1 MIHLQAFQS
10 TDLPALVQV
19 WNRTFL
25 GGPNFIAVTERELAQ
40 RVTDQ
45 PSFRETEMFVARR
58 EEEVVGFVHFG
69 LRIRPWPARDE
80 LARDPAEG
88 HIYALVAP
96 EADGA
101 LIETLLTH
109 ACERLALAGARRAL
123 LYPSWVQGVQPFYN
137 GIAGAY
143 EMPGLARDRQGLREV
158 AAEQGFE
165 VAADYATPELDLSRR
180 DHIRSLLKEGA
191 RLGAQ
196 AARWELEPHERRLRT
211 PLFPPRRSV
220 ELTRDGRVV
229 AMAAYG
235 LWEEYARQYG
245 RGLFGITSVQVE
257 SRWQGKGLGKLAM
270 ILAIEAAMAEGAEAL
285 HLHVY
290 RENRPAWNLYHRA
303 LGFRPAFAWI
313 TLARPLP

>member
-25 GGPNFIAVTERELAQ
+25 GGPNFIAVTERDLTQ
-40 RVTDQ
+40 RVIHQ
-45 PSFRETEMFVARR
+45 SCFRETELLVARR
-58 EEEVVGFVHFG
+58 AEEVVGFVHFG
-69 LRIRPWPARDE
+69 LRIRPWPARGE
-80 LARDPAEG
+80 SAHDPAEG

-96 EADGA
+96 EADRP
-101 LIETLLTH
+101 LLETLLTH
-109 ACERLALAGARRAL
+109 TCERLALAGATRAL

-143 EMPGLARDRQGLREV
+143 EMPGLASDRQGLREV
-158 AAEQGFE
+158 ATEQGFE
-165 VAADYATPELDLSRR
+165 VAADYATPELDLSRG
-180 DHIRSLLKEGA
+180 DHIRSLLREGP

-196 AARWELEPHERRLRT
+196 AARWELEPRERRLRT
-211 PLFPPRRSV
+211 PHFRTRRSV
-220 ELTRDGRVV
+220 ELARDGRVI
-229 AMAAYG
+229 AMTAYG

-245 RGLFGITSVQVE
+245 RRLFGITSVQVD
-257 SRWQGKGLGKLAM
+257 SGWRGKGLGKLAM

-290 RENRPAWNLYHRA
+290 RENKPAWNLYHRA
-303 LGFRPAFAWI
+303 LGFLPAFAWI
-313 TLARPLP
+313 TLAKELP